1 MQSDEDSSGNSVIE
15 VEVENNEWWDNFQE
29 DPSYLEVSVNSA
41 QESEEAERHSRR
53 QSSTRDNLLDGPP
66 RQLIRPF
73 VFDTNPDHS
82 YSVWPPRKPSSEPE
96 FFAEHLLPRDLLD
109 AVNKSE
115 EPEEVFFDINNT
127 ETESTMPPKAP
138 QTLWS
143 WWGFGR
149 HCVFGFRII

>member
-82 YSVWPPRKPSSEPE
+82 YSVWPPRKI
-96 FFAEHLLPRDLLD
+96 F
-109 AVNKSE
+109 
-115 EPEEVFFDINNT
+115 
-127 ETESTMPPKAP
+127 
-138 QTLWS
+138 
-143 WWGFGR
+143 
-149 HCVFGFRII
+149 